1 VRSASDR
8 FPAATL
14 MSNYATNVPSD
25 SLRQDGSSDPGNRGW
40 DARGTTVRAW
50 ADEGGSHRASHQTL
64 AAPVG
69 NGNDMDFG
77 QMRERPDPAASRRAR
92 TALRLV
98 LALFAY
104 RFSSELFKR
113 FVLQLD
119 TVTA

>member
-1 VRSASDR
+1 
-8 FPAATL
+8 
-14 MSNYATNVPSD
+14 
-25 SLRQDGSSDPGNRGW
+25 
-40 DARGTTVRAW
+40 
-50 ADEGGSHRASHQTL
+50 
-64 AAPVG
+64 
-69 NGNDMDFG
+69 MDFG